1 MLLESNSWV
10 FASKKLVFA
19 SKVFTKIG
27 FQKYSSAKYSQEKE
41 IESIR
46 VQSIS
51 QKIFEK
57 VFDWKVFTRFQLLS
71 NPGFLDNSV
80 IRTIYAFHYL
90 S

>member
-27 FQKYSSAKYSQEKE
+27 FQKYSSAKYLQEFFF
-41 IESIR
+41 ESIR

-57 VFDWKVFTRFQLLS
+57 VFDCKVFTRFQLLS
-71 NPGFLDNSV
+71 NPVNK
-80 IRTIYAFHYL
+80 
-90 S
+90 